1 MKLTEQQKERYIAAC
16 TSAICRCL
24 IPNVTKVVLNLSDVK
39 QPTLKVYT
47 RGAGNG
53 DEYHLDVV
61 LTDANSMNLYFKQV
75 KFLYGEAIVGIAL
88 RPSEHFGTHIRLASK
103 LILSGAHTDCQD
115 LVYDFT
121 TIPDY
126 MGLTIDSKNWHTL
139 DNLKDLRFAPMD
151 LERVLN
157 EDDK

>member
-1 MKLTEQQKERYIAAC
+1 MKLTEEQKERYIAVC

-24 IPNVTKVVLNLSDVK
+24 IPNVTKIILNLSDVK
-39 QPTLKVYT
+39 QPTLKVFT

-53 DEYHLDVV
+53 DEFHLDVV
-61 LTDANSMNLYFKQV
+61 MTDADSMSNYFKKV
-75 KFLYGEAIVGIAL
+75 KFLYGEAIVGISL
-88 RPSEHFGTHIRLASK
+88 RTSKYFGEHIRLAAK
-103 LILSGAHTDCQD
+103 LILSGEHTDCQE
-115 LVYDFT
+115 LVYDFSAV
-121 TIPDY
+121 PDY

-139 DNLKDLRFAPMD
+139 GNSDDLRFEPMD

>member
-1 MKLTEQQKERYIAAC
+1 MKLTEEQKERYIAAC

-24 IPNVTKVVLNLSDVK
+24 IPNVTKIVLNLSDVK
-39 QPTLKVYT
+39 QPTLKVFT

-53 DEYHLDVV
+53 DEFHLDVV
-61 LTDANSMNLYFKQV
+61 LTDANSMSVYFKQV
-75 KFLYGEAIVGIAL
+75 KFLYGEAIVGISL
-88 RPSEHFGTHIRLASK
+88 RTSKYFGDHIRLAAN
-103 LILSGAHTDCQD
+103 LILSGEHTDCQE
-115 LVYDFT
+115 LVYDFST
-121 TIPDY
+121 VPDY

-139 DNLKDLRFAPMD
+139 GNSDDLRFEPMD

>member
-24 IPNVTKVVLNLSDVK
+24 IPNVIEIVLNLNNIK
-39 QPTLKVYT
+39 KPTLKVFT
-47 RGAGNG
+47 RGAGNE
-53 DEYHLDVV
+53 DNFHLTVI
-61 LTDANSMNLYFKQV
+61 LTDADSMSNYFKKV
-75 KFLYGEAIVGIAL
+75 KFLYGEAIVGISL
-88 RPSEHFGTHIRLASK
+88 RTSKYFGEHIRLAAN
-103 LILSGAHTDCQD
+103 LILSGEHTDCQE
-115 LVYDFT
+115 LVYDFST
-121 TIPDY
+121 VPDY

-139 DNLKDLRFAPMD
+139 GNSDDLRFEPMD

>member
-24 IPNVTKVVLNLSDVK
+24 IPNVTKIILNLSDIK
-39 QPTLKVYT
+39 QPTLKVFT
-47 RGAGNG
+47 RGANG
-53 DEYHLDVV
+53 DDDFHLDVV
-61 LTDANSMNLYFKQV
+61 LTDANSMHLYFKQV
-75 KFLYGEAIVGIAL
+75 KFLYGETIIGISL
-88 RPSEHFGTHIRLASK
+88 KTSVHFDEHIRLAANF
-103 LILSGAHTDCQD
+103 ILLGEYVDYQE

-126 MGLTIDSKNWHTL
+126 MGLTIDSTNWHTL
-139 DNLKDLRFAPMD
+139 DNSEDLRFTPID
-151 LERVLN
+151 LDRVLN

>member
-1 MKLTEQQKERYIAAC
+1 MKLTEKQKERYIAAC

-24 IPNVTKVVLNLSDVK
+24 IPNVTKIVLNLSDIK
-39 QPTLKVYT
+39 QPTLKVFT

-53 DEYHLDVV
+53 YDFHLDVV
-61 LTDANSMNLYFKQV
+61 LTDANSIHLYFKQV
-75 KFLYGEAIVGIAL
+75 KFLYGETIVGISL
-88 RPSEHFGTHIRLASK
+88 RTSKHFGEHIRLASQ
-103 LILSGAHTDCQD
+103 LILSGEHIDCQE

-126 MGLTIDSKNWHTL
+126 MGLTIDSTNWHTL
-139 DNLKDLRFAPMD
+139 GDLKDLRFTPMD

-157 EDDK
+157 EDGK

>member
-39 QPTLKVYT
+39 QPTLKVFT
-47 RGAGNG
+47 RGVVNG
-53 DEYHLDVV
+53 DEFHLDVI
-61 LTDANSMNLYFKQV
+61 LTNANSMMEYFKQV
-75 KFLYGEAIVGIAL
+75 KFLYGETILGISL
-88 RPSEHFGTHIRLASK
+88 KTSVHFGEHIRLAANI
-103 LILSGAHTDCQD
+103 ILTGTHTDCQE

-126 MGLTIDSKNWHTL
+126 MGLTIDSTNWHTL
-139 DNLKDLRFAPMD
+139 DNSEDLRFTPMD
-151 LERVLN
+151 LDRVLN
-157 EDDK
+157 EDGK

>member
-24 IPNVTKVVLNLSDVK
+24 IPNVTKIVLNLSDIK
-39 QPTLKVYT
+39 QPTLKVFT
-47 RGAGNG
+47 RGANSE
-53 DEYHLDVV
+53 DEFHLDVV
-61 LTDANSMNLYFKQV
+61 LTEANSMCLYFKQV

-88 RPSEHFGTHIRLASK
+88 RTSEYFSEHINLAAK
-103 LILSGAHTDCQD
+103 LILSGVHTDCQE

-126 MGLTIDSKNWHTL
+126 MGLIIDSANWHTL
-139 DNLKDLRFAPMD
+139 DNLKDLRFAPID
-151 LERVLN
+151 LGRVLN